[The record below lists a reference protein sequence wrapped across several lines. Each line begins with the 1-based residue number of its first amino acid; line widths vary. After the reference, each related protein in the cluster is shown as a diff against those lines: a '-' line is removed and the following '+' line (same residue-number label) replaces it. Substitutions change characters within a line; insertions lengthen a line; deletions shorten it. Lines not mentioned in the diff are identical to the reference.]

1 MRVVLLIGFCL
12 LAACKPSPQV
22 PPTPAAAPIETA
34 SPTPAPS
41 PATMANG
48 EPLDP
53 FLVMVGAERWGVII
67 DKAHEGAIEAP
78 EDVALSEDQVL
89 RADMAVKD
97 GAAALLELRNRI
109 CGKGLMKGD
118 ACIIKDW
125 PAWASEPPTSATPLA
140 EIERRSDWLSLAMSP
155 FTDLGCAE
163 GRKASKD
170 EMFCSVE

>member
-1 MRVVLLIGFCL
+1 MRVALLIGFCL
-12 LAACKPSPQV
+12 LGACKPSPQV
-22 PPTPAAAPIETA
+22 PPVPTATPTE
-34 SPTPAPS
+34 TPAPTPTAS
-41 PATMANG
+41 VTPAS

-78 EDVALSEDQVL
+78 ETDIALAENQVL

-118 ACIIKDW
+118 ACVIKDW
-125 PAWASEPPTSATPLA
+125 PAWASEPPTGDTPLA
-140 EIERRSDWLSLAMSP
+140 EIERRSDWLSTVMAP

-170 EMFCSVE
+170 DMFCSVE